1 MHRRHEVLGEY
12 AEVRDVPTTA
22 RYAHPMNA
30 ADLIVMAPDRPD
42 VTLLVEVKVGAV
54 NMPQVEKSI
63 KEYMLLRRCGLA
75 LFVTPTSTRLYRDT
89 FRDYSEQSIEVVGEY
104 PTADFFNAPD
114 VPASGP
120 ELERVVRDWLTRLA
134 SNWPAAVPEAEAS
147 RKSVVEHI
155 VPAVVEGRVLS
166 GSLGR

>member
-1 MHRRHEVLGEY
+1 LFVD
-12 AEVRDVPTTA
+12 ARDVHAVA
-22 RYAHPMNA
+22 RYGLTMNA

-54 NMPQVEKSI
+54 DMVQVAKAI
-63 KEYMLLRRCGLA
+63 KEYMLLRRCALA
-75 LFVTPTSTRLYRDT
+75 LVVTPESTWLYRDT
-89 FRDYSEQSIEVVGEY
+89 FKDFSEQSIEVVGQY
-104 PTADFFNAPD
+104 PTAEFFNTAD
-114 VPASGP
+114 VPANGP
-120 ELERVVRDWLTRLA
+120 ALERVVRDWLTQLA
-134 SNWPAAVPEAEAS
+134 SNWPASLPVADTS